1 MAAYDSLKLCLTF
14 QWTKSTASAAVESP
28 CGWFFSAYWLP
39 WEKWTASFLSSY
51 FNLYSWQIF
60 FFYNFFV
67 LFRWQRRNS
76 YSGLQKSTC
85 ENAWNMFFYKIFD
98 IYIYTIYVC
107 MYPSM
112 FLVKHSSIKSKLRM
126 PNNQRLRAVW
136 QWLSDKISLY
146 LMHRWKLCCAWANA
160 SMQWTC
166 QGDKRTSMDPWIP
179 SPDITNPVAG
189 NQSQHHLLLMPLDL
203 VQMAGR
209 ALRLKKP
216 TSDL

>member
-1 MAAYDSLKLCLTF
+1 MFLLFFCIIQMTKKKWL
-14 QWTKSTASAAVESP
+14 QWTSKIHMWKCLKYV
-28 CGWFFSAYWLP
+28 
-39 WEKWTASFLSSY
+39 
-51 FNLYSWQIF
+51 
-60 FFYNFFV
+60 
-67 LFRWQRRNS
+67 
-76 YSGLQKSTC
+76 
-85 ENAWNMFFYKIFD
+85 FYKIFD
-98 IYIYTIYVC
+98 IYIYMIYVC

-112 FLVKHSSIKSKLRM
+112 FLVKHSSIQSKLRM

-166 QGDKRTSMDPWIP
+166 QGDKCTSMDPWSP

-203 VQMAGR
+203 VQTAGR
-209 ALRLKKP
+209 ALRLKKN